1 MSMSDKYIGQDLEA
15 IITSLK
21 GIHSKIGFLKQSLKG
36 VHEKLDLLDERQ
48 KVYQREAYGHA
59 DKVLDKV
66 DTLDNELVT
75 LGSKVDTIDSTVNS
89 INTNVEYMS

>member
-36 VHEKLDLLDERQ
+36 VHEKLELLETRQ
-48 KVYQREAYGHA
+48 TAMQTRC
-59 DKVLDKV
+59 
-66 DTLDNELVT
+66 
-75 LGSKVDTIDSTVNS
+75 
-89 INTNVEYMS
+89 